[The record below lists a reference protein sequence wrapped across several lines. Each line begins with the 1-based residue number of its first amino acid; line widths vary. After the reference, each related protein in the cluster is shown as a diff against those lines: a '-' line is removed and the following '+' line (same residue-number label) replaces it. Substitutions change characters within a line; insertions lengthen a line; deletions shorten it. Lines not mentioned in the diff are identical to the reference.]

1 MRSSWI
7 VILLGLFLPISGE
20 AGERRFVSEFFQLP
34 PAMEEFYGNLTVRQI
49 SGREGAPGKVVI
61 RGAGDYQPKR
71 GIISPRRSARLVVSA
86 VPGFSSEQIRDVISE
101 ALLSDFYKKVISEK
115 VKSWHEKR
123 LELVELIPLTRDEFV
138 ERGGRRLRGKSSGV
152 ARFDAWWTIRMGL
165 RQTVDPSHHL
175 VLICLKMDYDGTK
188 SSFGHFCFGLRKR
201 GGAADL
207 DTVFDFRAP
216 WYEDRLPTLLEG
228 MNYGNKLQPLYG
240 YTENLYDWIYTQTS
254 YRHCYVQMWFLP
266 VSHEQL
272 TLLRYFDREIE
283 AHDAGHFKGLRKN
296 CASLGM
302 AFLDRLERVSEPIS
316 LGRGLA
322 DIPTQTVKK
331 LLKESGGNYP
341 FYQIENNTHESGRV
355 ATAKSEIHRA
365 QPSRG
370 SSRSFLA
377 LRNVEGIN

>member
-1 MRSSWI
+1 M
-7 VILLGLFLPISGE
+7 LPGFFLPVSGQ
-20 AGERRFVSEFFQLP
+20 AGERRFVSEFLHLP
-34 PAMEEFYGNLTVRQI
+34 PAMVKFYGVPTVKRI
-49 SGREGAPGKVVI
+49 SGKEGSPPEVVI
-61 RGAGDYQPKR
+61 RGAGAYQPKH
-71 GIISPRRSARLVVSA
+71 GIISPRRGARLILRAPSA
-86 VPGFSSEQIRDVISE
+86 LSTEQIRDLLSE
-101 ALLSDFYKKVISEK
+101 ALLSDFYKKVLSEK
-115 VKSWHEKR
+115 AKSWHEKR
-123 LELVELIPLTRDEFV
+123 LELVELIPLTRDGFV
-138 ERGGRRLRGKSSGV
+138 ERGGKRLRGKSSGV

-266 VSHEQL
+266 ISHEQV
-272 TLLRYFDREIE
+272 TLLRYFDQEIE
-283 AHDAGHFKGLRKN
+283 PHEAGHFKGLRKN
-296 CASLGM
+296 CASLGL
-302 AFLDRLERVSEPIS
+302 AFLDRLKRVSEPIS

-331 LLKESGGNYP
+331 LLKESGGEYP
-341 FYQIENNTHESGRV
+341 FYQIENNTHESGHE
-355 ATAKSEIHRA
+355 ATAKSEIHHA

-370 SSRSFLA
+370 SSRSFRA
-377 LRNVEGIN
+377 LRSLEAIN